1 MKKLFL
7 LAGLMVCSTLSYA
20 SQLNEDISLL
30 EQQTSSRI
38 GVSVWDT
45 QADERWDYRGD
56 ERFPLMS
63 TFKTLACAKM
73 LSDMD
78 SGKLSKNVTAKVD
91 ERSIVVWSP
100 VMDKLAGQNTRI
112 EHACEAAMLM
122 SDNTAANLVLNEIGG
137 PKAVTMFL
145 RTIGDKA
152 TRLDRIEPRLNEAT
166 PGDSRDT
173 TTPNAILNTL
183 RTLVEGETLSYES
196 RVQLKI
202 WMQDNK
208 VSDSLM
214 RSVLPTG
221 WSIADRSGAG
231 GHGSRGIN
239 AIIWKEN
246 HRPVYIS
253 IYVTE
258 TELSLQARD
267 QLVAQISQLILQ
279 KYKDN

>member
-20 SQLNEDISLL
+20 SQLHEDISLL

-78 SGKLSKNVTAKVD
+78 SGKLSKNATAKVD

-183 RTLVEGETLSYES
+183 RTLIEGETLSYES

>member
-78 SGKLSKNVTAKVD
+78 SGKLSKNATAKVD

-279 KYKDN
+279 EYKDN

>member
-78 SGKLSKNVTAKVD
+78 SGKLSKNATAKVD

-173 TTPNAILNTL
+173 TTPNAMLNTL

>member
-20 SQLNEDISLL
+20 SQLNEDISLI

-45 QADERWDYRGD
+45 QTDERWDYRGD

-63 TFKTLACAKM
+63 TFKTLACATM

-78 SGKLSKNVTAKVD
+78 SSKLSKNATAKVD

-100 VMDKLAGQNTRI
+100 VMDKLAGQNTRV

-145 RTIGDKA
+145 RSIGDKA
-152 TRLDRIEPRLNEAT
+152 TRLDRLEPRLNEAT
-166 PGDSRDT
+166 PGDNRDT
-173 TTPNAILNTL
+173 TTPNAMVNTL
-183 RTLVEGETLSYES
+183 RTLIEGETLSYES

-267 QLVAQISQLILQ
+267 QLIAQISQLILQ

>member
-20 SQLNEDISLL
+20 SQLNEDISLI

-45 QADERWDYRGD
+45 QTDERWDYRGD

-63 TFKTLACAKM
+63 TFKTLACATM

-78 SGKLSKNVTAKVD
+78 SGKLSKNATAKVD

-100 VMDKLAGQNTRI
+100 VMDKLAGQNTRV

-145 RTIGDKA
+145 RSIGDKA
-152 TRLDRIEPRLNEAT
+152 TRLDRLEPRLNEAT
-166 PGDSRDT
+166 PGDNRDT
-173 TTPNAILNTL
+173 TTPNAMVNTL
-183 RTLVEGETLSYES
+183 RTLIEGETLSYES

-231 GHGSRGIN
+231 GQGSRGIN

-267 QLVAQISQLILQ
+267 QLIAQISQLILQ

>member
-78 SGKLSKNVTAKVD
+78 SGKLSKNATAKVD

-166 PGDSRDT
+166 PSDSRDT

>member
-1 MKKLFL
+1 MKKLFF

-78 SGKLSKNVTAKVD
+78 SGKLSKNATAKVD

>member
-20 SQLNEDISLL
+20 SQLNEDISLI
-30 EQQTSSRI
+30 EQQTLSRV

-45 QADERWDYRGD
+45 QTDERWDYRGD

-63 TFKTLACAKM
+63 TFKTLACATM

-78 SGKLSKNVTAKVD
+78 SGKLSKNATAKVD

-100 VMDKLAGQNTRI
+100 VMDKLAGQNTRV

-145 RTIGDKA
+145 RSIGDKA
-152 TRLDRIEPRLNEAT
+152 TRLDRLEPRLNEAT
-166 PGDSRDT
+166 PGDNRDT
-173 TTPNAILNTL
+173 TTPNAMVNTL
-183 RTLVEGETLSYES
+183 RTLIEGETLSYES

-267 QLVAQISQLILQ
+267 QLIAQISQLILQ

>member
-78 SGKLSKNVTAKVD
+78 SGKLSKNATAKVD

-166 PGDSRDT
+166 PGDNRDT

>member
-78 SGKLSKNVTAKVD
+78 SGKLSKNATAKVD

-100 VMDKLAGQNTRI
+100 VMDKLVGQNTRI

>member
-1 MKKLFL
+1 
-7 LAGLMVCSTLSYA
+7 MVCSTLSYA

-78 SGKLSKNVTAKVD
+78 SGKLSKNATAKVD
-91 ERSIVVWSP
+91 ECSIVVWSP

>member
-1 MKKLFL
+1 MKKLIL

-78 SGKLSKNVTAKVD
+78 SGKLSKNATAKVD

>member
-20 SQLNEDISLL
+20 SQLNEDISLI

-45 QADERWDYRGD
+45 QTDERWDYRGD

-63 TFKTLACAKM
+63 TFKTLACATM

-78 SGKLSKNVTAKVD
+78 SGKLSKNATAKVD

-100 VMDKLAGQNTRI
+100 VMDKLAGQNTRV

-152 TRLDRIEPRLNEAT
+152 TRLDRLEPRLNEAT
-166 PGDSRDT
+166 PGDNRDT
-173 TTPNAILNTL
+173 TTPNAMVNTL
-183 RTLVEGETLSYES
+183 RTLIEGETLSYES

-214 RSVLPTG
+214 RSVLPTD

-267 QLVAQISQLILQ
+267 QLIAQISQLILQ

>member
-78 SGKLSKNVTAKVD
+78 SGKLSKNATAKAD

>member
-78 SGKLSKNVTAKVD
+78 SGKLSKNATAKVD

-137 PKAVTMFL
+137 PEAVTMFL

>member
-7 LAGLMVCSTLSYA
+7 LAGLMVCSTLSCA

-78 SGKLSKNVTAKVD
+78 SGKLSKNATAKVD

-173 TTPNAILNTL
+173 TTPNTILNTL

>member
-78 SGKLSKNVTAKVD
+78 SGKLSKNATAKVD

-183 RTLVEGETLSYES
+183 RTLVEDETLSYES

>member
-78 SGKLSKNVTAKVD
+78 SGKLSKNATAKVD

-122 SDNTAANLVLNEIGG
+122 SDNTAANLVLNEIAG

-173 TTPNAILNTL
+173 TTPNAMLNTL

>member
-78 SGKLSKNVTAKVD
+78 SSKLSKNATAKVD

-239 AIIWKEN
+239 AIIWKEK

>member
-30 EQQTSSRI
+30 EQQTSSRV

-78 SGKLSKNVTAKVD
+78 SGKLSKNATAKVD

>member
-20 SQLNEDISLL
+20 SQLNEDISLI

-45 QADERWDYRGD
+45 QTDERWDYRGD

-63 TFKTLACAKM
+63 TFKTLACATM

-78 SGKLSKNVTAKVD
+78 SGKLSKNATAKVD

-100 VMDKLAGQNTRI
+100 VMDKLAGQNTRV

-152 TRLDRIEPRLNEAT
+152 TRLDRLEPRLNEAT
-166 PGDSRDT
+166 PGDYRDT
-173 TTPNAILNTL
+173 TTPNAIVNTL
-183 RTLVEGETLSYES
+183 RTLIEGETLSYES

-267 QLVAQISQLILQ
+267 QLIAQISQLILQ

>member
-30 EQQTSSRI
+30 EHQTSSRI

-63 TFKTLACAKM
+63 TFKTPACAKM

-78 SGKLSKNVTAKVD
+78 SGKLSKNATAKVD

-183 RTLVEGETLSYES
+183 RTLIEGETLSYES

>member
-20 SQLNEDISLL
+20 SQLNEDIALI
-30 EQQTSSRI
+30 EQQTSSRV

-45 QADERWDYRGD
+45 QTDERWDYRGD

-63 TFKTLACAKM
+63 TFKTLACATM

-78 SGKLSKNVTAKVD
+78 SGKLSKNATAKVD

-100 VMDKLAGQNTRI
+100 VMDKLAGQNTRV

-152 TRLDRIEPRLNEAT
+152 TRLDRLEPRLNEAT
-166 PGDSRDT
+166 PGDNRDT
-173 TTPNAILNTL
+173 TTPNAIVNTL
-183 RTLVEGETLSYES
+183 RTLIEGETLSYES

-267 QLVAQISQLILQ
+267 QLIAQISQLILQ

>member
-20 SQLNEDISLL
+20 SQLNEDISLI

-45 QADERWDYRGD
+45 QTDERWDYRGD

-63 TFKTLACAKM
+63 TFKTLACATM

-78 SGKLSKNVTAKVD
+78 SGKLSKNATAKVD
-91 ERSIVVWSP
+91 EHSIVVWSP
-100 VMDKLAGQNTRI
+100 VMDKLAGQNTRV

-145 RTIGDKA
+145 RSIGDKA
-152 TRLDRIEPRLNEAT
+152 TRLDRLEPRLNEAT
-166 PGDSRDT
+166 PGDNRDT
-173 TTPNAILNTL
+173 TTPNAMVNTL
-183 RTLVEGETLSYES
+183 RTLIEGETLSYES

-267 QLVAQISQLILQ
+267 QLIAQISQLILQ

>member
-78 SGKLSKNVTAKVD
+78 SGKLSKNATAKVD

-196 RVQLKI
+196 RVQIKI

>member
-20 SQLNEDISLL
+20 SQLNEDIALI
-30 EQQTSSRI
+30 EQQTSSRV

-45 QADERWDYRGD
+45 QTDERWDYRGD

-63 TFKTLACAKM
+63 TFKTLACATM

-78 SGKLSKNVTAKVD
+78 SGKLSKNATAKVD

-100 VMDKLAGQNTRI
+100 VMDKLAGQNTRV

-145 RTIGDKA
+145 RSIGDKA
-152 TRLDRIEPRLNEAT
+152 TRLDRLEPRLNEAT
-166 PGDSRDT
+166 PGDNRDT
-173 TTPNAILNTL
+173 TTPNAMVNTL
-183 RTLVEGETLSYES
+183 RTLIEGETLSYES

-267 QLVAQISQLILQ
+267 QLIAQISQLILQ

>member
-78 SGKLSKNVTAKVD
+78 SGKLSKNATAKVD

-183 RTLVEGETLSYES
+183 RTLIEGETLSYES

-279 KYKDN
+279 KYKGN

>member
-1 MKKLFL
+1 MKKLLL

-78 SGKLSKNVTAKVD
+78 SGKLSKNATAKVD

-183 RTLVEGETLSYES
+183 RTLVEGDTLSYES

>member
-7 LAGLMVCSTLSYA
+7 LAGLIVCSTLSYA
-20 SQLNEDISLL
+20 SQLNEDISLI

-45 QADERWDYRGD
+45 QTDERRDYRGD

-63 TFKTLACAKM
+63 TFKTLACATM

-78 SGKLSKNVTAKVD
+78 SGKLSKNATAKVD

-100 VMDKLAGQNTRI
+100 VMDKLAGQNTRV

-152 TRLDRIEPRLNEAT
+152 TRLDRLEPRLNEAT
-166 PGDSRDT
+166 PGDNRDT
-173 TTPNAILNTL
+173 TTPNAMVNTL
-183 RTLVEGETLSYES
+183 RTLIEGETLSYES

-267 QLVAQISQLILQ
+267 QLIAQISQLILQ

>member
-20 SQLNEDISLL
+20 SQLNEDISLI

-45 QADERWDYRGD
+45 QTDERWDYRGD

-63 TFKTLACAKM
+63 TFKTLACATM

-78 SGKLSKNVTAKVD
+78 SGKLSKNATAKVD

-100 VMDKLAGQNTRI
+100 VMDKLAGQNTRV

-152 TRLDRIEPRLNEAT
+152 TRLDRLEPRLNEAT
-166 PGDSRDT
+166 PGDNRDT
-173 TTPNAILNTL
+173 TTPNAMVNTL
-183 RTLVEGETLSYES
+183 RTLIEGETLSYES

-267 QLVAQISQLILQ
+267 QLIVQISQLILQ

>member
-78 SGKLSKNVTAKVD
+78 SGKLSKNATAKVD

-183 RTLVEGETLSYES
+183 RTLIEGETLSYES

-258 TELSLQARD
+258 TELSVQARD

>member
-30 EQQTSSRI
+30 EQQTSSRL

-78 SGKLSKNVTAKVD
+78 SGKLSKNATAKVD

>member
-1 MKKLFL
+1 
-7 LAGLMVCSTLSYA
+7 MVCSTLSYA

-78 SGKLSKNVTAKVD
+78 SGKLSKNATAKVD

-183 RTLVEGETLSYES
+183 RTLIEGETLSYES